1 MVKEIVETRLPKSKD
16 KMDAYF
22 KDEMKKAENAPK
34 DKQLEVYRA
43 LCSISVPCKITET
56 RKLPAYSGRNWVPE
70 GAKSA
75 GLVGDDLQGLGSI
88 FLCRDEPYSLRT
100 GYYDVFAEGIGKFFV
115 GLPNCNCLL
124 FSWPM
129 SSVTDLG
136 IASWTF
142 AEFVETMKKKEFLQ
156 FFEAHVQHHHLNDES
171 VIWVPYGRAVAIVS
185 LPTFAGEDSVAKVEK
200 VPANYYM
207 YHNFVS
213 TILYGE
219 CTEESQFAALKEMA
233 DATDRFPKLQAP
245 LDVLILEAF
254 KWLKKHAHNP
264 VKERDIVTPFK
275 PPRENQDSFDGDQ
288 PSTGE
293 EPQPPADPAGA
304 SPEEKDAD

>member
-1 MVKEIVETRLPKSKD
+1 M
-16 KMDAYF
+16 
-22 KDEMKKAENAPK
+22 
-34 DKQLEVYRA
+34 
-43 LCSISVPCKITET
+43 
-56 RKLPAYSGRNWVPE
+56 PE
-70 GAKSA
+70 GAKSS

-100 GYYDVFAEGIGKFFV
+100 GYHNVFAEGIGKFFV
-115 GLPNCNCLL
+115 GLNKCNCLL
-124 FSWPM
+124 LSWPM
-129 SSVTDLG
+129 SSVTNLG

-142 AEFVETMKKKEFLQ
+142 AKSIETLKKKEFLQ

-185 LPTFAGEDSVAKVEK
+185 LPTFAGEESVAKVEK

-219 CTEESQFAALKEMA
+219 CNEDSQFAVLKEMT
-233 DATDRFPKLQAP
+233 DASDRFPKLQAP
-245 LDVLILEAF
+245 LDLLILEAF
-254 KWLKKHAHNP
+254 KWLKTHAHNR

-275 PPRENQDSFDGDQ
+275 PPRENQAILDGDQ
-288 PSTGE
+288 IPNGDESQLPA
-293 EPQPPADPAGA
+293 EPAPVSA
-304 SPEEKDAD
+304 SPEEQSDAD